1 VGEQRAASHRR
12 VSEWERT
19 ENKVFEEILSG
30 EFVASRVNLSL
41 SINLKEVRELDGWR
55 VEFWNFQVLNLNIY
69 VRLKDNPILIQRY
82 FFFTI

>member
-30 EFVASRVNLSL
+30 EFVVSRVNLSL
-41 SINLKEVRELDGWR
+41 SINLMAKRQKGKKI
-55 VEFWNFQVLNLNIY
+55 IY
-69 VRLKDNPILIQRY
+69 R
-82 FFFTI
+82 